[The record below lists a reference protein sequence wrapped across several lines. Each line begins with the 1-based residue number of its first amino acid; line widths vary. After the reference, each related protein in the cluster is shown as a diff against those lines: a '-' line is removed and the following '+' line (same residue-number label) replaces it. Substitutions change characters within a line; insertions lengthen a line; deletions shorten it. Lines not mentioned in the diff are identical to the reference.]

1 MSSCDKRQSASP
13 CPPLNASAPA
23 KGLTAWLD
31 GFALCASSLCTL
43 HCLGLPLLFA
53 LLPAFAS
60 RIDPGESFHL
70 VMLALA
76 VPTSLFA
83 LVQGQRRNGGRGP
96 ILLGIAGLTLMSV
109 GALMVETTLAEAL
122 WTVAG
127 SLLLAGAHILNW
139 RRGLRR

>member
-1 MSSCDKRQSASP
+1 MD
-13 CPPLNASAPA
+13 
-23 KGLTAWLD
+23 GL
-31 GFALCASSLCTL
+31 ALCASSLCTL

-83 LVQGQRRNGGRGP
+83 LVQGRRRHGGWAP
-96 ILLGIAGLTLMSV
+96 LLIGIAGLTLMSV
-109 GALMVETTLAEAL
+109 GALIAEDALAETL

-127 SLLLAGAHILNW
+127 SLMLAGAHILNW
-139 RRGLRR
+139 RRGLAR

>member
-1 MSSCDKRQSASP
+1 MTSCNERQNASP
-13 CPPLNASAPA
+13 CPPLKVSRQANGPA
-23 KGLTAWLD
+23 AWLD

-76 VPTSLFA
+76 APTSLFA
-83 LVQGQRRNGGRGP
+83 LVQGKRRHGGLAP
-96 ILLGIAGLTLMSV
+96 LLPGIAGLALMSI
-109 GALMVETTLAEAL
+109 GALAAHGALAETL

-139 RRGLRR
+139 RRGLR

>member
-1 MSSCDKRQSASP
+1 MASFPDQQPAAHCPSAQDGGVSRGP
-13 CPPLNASAPA
+13 
-23 KGLTAWLD
+23 TAWLD
-31 GFALCASSLCTL
+31 GLALCASSLCTL

-83 LVQGQRRNGGRGP
+83 LVQGRRRHGGWAPLP
-96 ILLGIAGLTLMSV
+96 IGIAGLTLMGV
-109 GALMVETTLAEAL
+109 GALIAEDALAETL

-127 SLLLAGAHILNW
+127 SLMLAGAHILNW
-139 RRGLRR
+139 RRGLAR

>member
-1 MSSCDKRQSASP
+1 MASFPDQQPAAHCPSAQDGSV
-13 CPPLNASAPA
+13 SRAP
-23 KGLTAWLD
+23 TAWMD
-31 GFALCASSLCTL
+31 GLALCASSLCTL

-83 LVQGQRRNGGRGP
+83 LVQGRRRHGGWAP
-96 ILLGIAGLTLMSV
+96 LLIGIAGLTLMSV
-109 GALMVETTLAEAL
+109 GALIAEDALAETL

-127 SLLLAGAHILNW
+127 SLMLAGAHILNW
-139 RRGLRR
+139 RRGLAR